1 MQGRTT
7 KGLCQLLMAG
17 VLLLAGCGQGSSPS
31 PPTRAYAYT
40 AAVPVGANDTQASVS
55 QQYAGAVLVWQ
66 PEAGFAVLG
75 LDQPLPASQIQALS
89 LDSKPVTA
97 EPNTR
102 VFSASGTS
110 SAWSGK
116 SGSMDAAGRAYVW
129 SGGRAYVWSGGRA
142 YVWSGGTGVVGGIPE
157 NSAAWNQIGLPAAWA
172 AAPKLGEG
180 VKVAV
185 IDSGI
190 DLHHDLFQG
199 SLVSPADQWD
209 FVGND
214 AVPQEEGTFTDEAF
228 GHGTN
233 VAGIVL
239 QMAPHA
245 QIMPLRVLNPDGSGD
260 QTNVAL
266 AINFAVAH
274 GAQVINLSLGS
285 VEKTDV
291 IQKMIQFATSKG
303 VNVIASSGNSGDEH
317 ITYPALYADDGG
329 SIGQFSVSVGS
340 VDWKDRKSDFSTYGD
355 KLEVVAPGE
364 VVWGPVPGNLF
375 SYWSGTSMASPMVAG
390 AVALARAQTLTVK
403 TTDLTRRLVDT
414 ATKID
419 NVNPKYVHKLG
430 GRLNIGAFIQAVTTG
445 PAAPVT
451 GK

>member
-1 MQGRTT
+1 VST
-7 KGLCQLLMAG
+7 
-17 VLLLAGCGQGSSPS
+17 
-31 PPTRAYAYT
+31 
-40 AAVPVGANDTQASVS
+40 NDTQLSVS
-55 QQYAGAVLVWQ
+55 QKYAGSVLVWQ

-75 LDQPLPASQIQALS
+75 LQQPLPESQKRTLS
-89 LDSKPVTA
+89 LDNTPVTA
-97 EPNTR
+97 EPNQG
-102 VFSASGTS
+102 VFGASGTS
-110 SAWSGK
+110 SAWAGK
-116 SGSMDAAGRAYVW
+116 SGAMDAAGRAYIW
-129 SGGRAYVWSGGRA
+129 SGGRAYIWSGGRA
-142 YVWSGGTGVVGGIPE
+142 YIWSGGTGAVGGIPE
-157 NSAAWNQIGLPAAWA
+157 NSASWEQIGLPAAWA
-172 AAPKLGEG
+172 AAPNLGEG

-190 DLHHDLFQG
+190 DLNHEMFQG
-199 SLVSPADQWD
+199 SLVGPDDQWD

-245 QIMPLRVLNPDGSGD
+245 KIMPLRVLAPDGSGD
-260 QTNVAL
+260 ATTVAQ
-266 AINFAVAH
+266 AINFAVMH

-303 VNVIASSGNSGDEH
+303 INVIASSGNTGDDH
-317 ITYPALYADDGG
+317 ITYPAQYAGAGG
-329 SIGQFSVSVGS
+329 STGQFSVSVGS

-364 VVWGPVPGNLF
+364 KVWGPVPGNLF

-390 AVALARAQTLTVK
+390 ALALARGQTLIVK
-403 TTDLTRRLVDT
+403 PVDLTKNLLATTTDIDKLNQKY
-414 ATKID
+414 AHKI
-419 NVNPKYVHKLG
+419 G
-430 GRLNIGAFIQAVTTG
+430 GRLDIGAFIQAVTIGT
-445 PAAPVT
+445 APSVPS
-451 GK
+451 K